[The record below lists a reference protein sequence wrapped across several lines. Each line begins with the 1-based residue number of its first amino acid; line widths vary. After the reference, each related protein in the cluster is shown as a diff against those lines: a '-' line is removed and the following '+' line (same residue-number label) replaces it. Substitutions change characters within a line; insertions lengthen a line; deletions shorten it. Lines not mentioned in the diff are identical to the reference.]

1 MKLLHT
7 SDWHLGMLINGVD
20 ISEDQR
26 FFINQIRQ
34 IVREKKID
42 AVLLTGDVFDRANV
56 SGDAIKLYDDA
67 VTGLCA
73 GDGAQTIVI
82 AGNHDGA
89 ERLAQ
94 CSRLLAESGL
104 HIAGALQRP
113 VQKVSFEDADIYLLP
128 WADTAKVRYLFPE
141 NASEITGAESA
152 YRVICDSI
160 RETMDRQK
168 RNVLV
173 SHAFIVNAETSVSDR
188 AAEIGFASAVSA
200 GVFEGFDYVALGHIH
215 KPQDITETI
224 RYCGT
229 PMPYSFGKEETQEK
243 SVTII
248 DTADMSRQI
257 VPLKLLHERNTLRG
271 ELDEL
276 LKGDVPEEVRNGFVR
291 IELTDRFLGTET
303 MMALRRVYP
312 NILEGRGLT
321 YEEGNAKATLTAEDL
336 KRMSSDPAAIFRSFC
351 ADVIGTEPDEK
362 QVGRFMKAF
371 ENDGEEGLQ

>member
-1 MKLLHT
+1 M
-7 SDWHLGMLINGVD
+7 
-20 ISEDQR
+20 
-26 FFINQIRQ
+26 
-34 IVREKKID
+34 
-42 AVLLTGDVFDRANV
+42 
-56 SGDAIKLYDDA
+56 
-67 VTGLCA
+67 
-73 GDGAQTIVI
+73 
-82 AGNHDGA
+82 
-89 ERLAQ
+89 
-94 CSRLLAESGL
+94 
-104 HIAGALQRP
+104 
-113 VQKVSFEDADIYLLP
+113 
-128 WADTAKVRYLFPE
+128 
-141 NASEITGAESA
+141 
-152 YRVICDSI
+152 
-160 RETMDRQK
+160 
-168 RNVLV
+168 
-173 SHAFIVNAETSVSDR
+173 SDR

-248 DTADMSRQI
+248 GTADMSRQI
-257 VPLKLLHERNTLRG
+257 VPLKLLHERNTLRS

>member
-26 FFINQIRQ
+26 FFISRIRE
-34 IVREKKID
+34 IVREEKID
-42 AVLLTGDVFDRANV
+42 AVLIAGDVFDRANV

-73 GDGAQTIVI
+73 EEGVPTVII

-94 CSRLLAESGL
+94 CSRLLAGSGL
-104 HIAGALQRP
+104 HIAGSLQRP
-113 VQKVSFEDADIYLLP
+113 VQKVVFDDTDIYLLP
-128 WADTAKVRYLFPE
+128 WADTTKVRYLFPE
-141 NASEITGAESA
+141 KAAEITGAESA
-152 YRVICDSI
+152 YGVICDSI
-160 RETMDRQK
+160 RENMDRTK
-168 RNVLV
+168 RNILV
-173 SHAFIVNAETSVSDR
+173 SHAFIVDAETSVSDR

-224 RYCGT
+224 RYSGT
-229 PMPYSFGKEETQEK
+229 PMPYSFGKEENQEK

-248 DTADMSRQI
+248 DTADLSRQI
-257 VPLKLLHERNTLRG
+257 IPLPLLHERNTLRG

-276 LKGDVPEEVRNGFVR
+276 LQGDVPETIKNGFVR

-303 MMALRRVYP
+303 MMALRQVYP

-321 YEEGNAKATLTAEDL
+321 YDEGTAKATLTADDL
-336 KRMSSDPAAIFRSFC
+336 KRLGSDPAAIFRSFC

-362 QVGRFMKAF
+362 QVGIFLKAF
-371 ENDGEEGLQ
+371 ENEGEEGLQ

>member
-26 FFINQIRQ
+26 FFIDQIRQ

-42 AVLLTGDVFDRANV
+42 AVLLAGDVFDRANV

-94 CSRLLAESGL
+94 CSRLLTESGL

-141 NASEITGAESA
+141 KVAEITGAESA